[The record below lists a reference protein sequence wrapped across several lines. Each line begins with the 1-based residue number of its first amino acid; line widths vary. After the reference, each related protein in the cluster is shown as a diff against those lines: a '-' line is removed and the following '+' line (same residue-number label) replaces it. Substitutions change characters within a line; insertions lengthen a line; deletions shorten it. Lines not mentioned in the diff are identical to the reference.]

1 MLLDSRI
8 GIGPMSKNTVDACI
22 QLSDAGKPCMII
34 ASRRQI
40 DSKELGGGYVES
52 WTTQEFARYVRGRTS
67 SGRLALCRDHGGPW
81 QHPAERDFSP
91 DEAMASCLGS
101 FQQDILCGFDL
112 LHIDTS
118 AEGKGLAEEAIAIDR
133 LVKLYQQ
140 CHATAQSQGRTI
152 EFEIGFEAQGID
164 TDHPR
169 KFAEKLE
176 AVLERLS
183 RLGLPRPLFVVAQTG
198 TKVEET
204 QNVGAIMFASVAVQ
218 CANEGMSA
226 VCREKGVG
234 LKAHNADY
242 LPADTIRRL
251 QHSGIA
257 ALNVAPEFG
266 VVETRAICDVLRDF
280 GLHRELAEFKNL
292 SIGSKLW
299 VKWMK
304 EDTKA
309 TDDDRAEIAG
319 HYIFGTEHF
328 RKIKDKLKAL
338 CAAKSFDLD
347 AHIQA
352 MISRHITRYFD
363 NFA

>member
-1 MLLDSRI
+1 M
-8 GIGPMSKNTVDACI
+8 V
-22 QLSDAGKPCMII
+22 I
-34 ASRRQI
+34 ASRRQV
-40 DSKELGGGYVES
+40 DSKETGGGYVES
-52 WTTQEFARYVRGRTS
+52 WTTQEFARYVRARVS
-67 SGRLALCRDHGGPW
+67 ADRLALCRDHGGPW

-91 DEAMASCLGS
+91 DEAMASCLRS
-101 FQQDILCGFDL
+101 FRDDILCGFDL

-118 AEGKGLAEEAIAIDR
+118 AEGKGLADEAIAIDR
-133 LVKLYQQ
+133 LVELYRQ
-140 CHATAQSQGRTI
+140 CHTIAQSQERTV

-176 AVLERLS
+176 VVLERLS

-242 LPADTIRRL
+242 LPADRIRHL
-251 QHSGIA
+251 QRSGIA

-266 VVETRAICDVLRDF
+266 VVETRTICNVLRDF
-280 GLHRELAEFKNL
+280 GLHRELIEFKNL
-292 SIGSKLW
+292 SISSGLW
-299 VKWMK
+299 VKWMR

-319 HYIFGTEHF
+319 HYTFGTEPF
-328 RKIKDKLKAL
+328 RRIRDKLRAL
-338 CAAKSFDLD
+338 CTAKSFDLD
-347 AHIQA
+347 AHIQG